1 MENAKD
7 DSSQRKY
14 MAKNSQKNG
23 LELDVGSKKIW
34 RNHNI
39 NKKIAIAAIRPSIF

>member
-14 MAKNSQKNG
+14 MAKKSQKNG
-23 LELDVGSKKIW
+23 LELDVGNKIKW
-34 RNHNI
+34 RKSNSN
-39 NKKIAIAAIRPSIF
+39 NKT